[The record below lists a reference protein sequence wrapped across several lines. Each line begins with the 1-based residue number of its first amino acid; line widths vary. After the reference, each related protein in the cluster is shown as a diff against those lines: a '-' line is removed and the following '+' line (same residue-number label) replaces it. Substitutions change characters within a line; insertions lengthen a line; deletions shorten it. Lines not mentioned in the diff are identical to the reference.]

1 MWNEFPIIH
10 TNVWDAFWAIPA
22 ILLGIFL
29 LKVLFKLPES
39 WFSTAATI
47 IGLILSIFISHP
59 RKLARWYF
67 HGLFLWR
74 RSQWNDLF
82 DEGLVQGLSKE
93 MNKLFISTGK
103 IHTA

>member
-10 TNVWDAFWAIPA
+10 TNVWNAFLAIPA

-29 LKVLFKLPES
+29 LKVLLKLPES

-59 RKLARWYF
+59 GNLLAGIFMVFFYGGAVLVTIYSMKVWYNSYRK
-67 HGLFLWR
+67 
-74 RSQWNDLF
+74 
-82 DEGLVQGLSKE
+82 K
-93 MNKLFISTGK
+93 
-103 IHTA
+103 

>member
-10 TNVWDAFWAIPA
+10 TNFWDAFWAIPA

-59 RKLARWYF
+59 GKLTAGIFMGVFYGGAASGTIYSMKVWYSGYRK
-67 HGLFLWR
+67 
-74 RSQWNDLF
+74 
-82 DEGLVQGLSKE
+82 K
-93 MNKLFISTGK
+93 
-103 IHTA
+103 

>member
-29 LKVLFKLPES
+29 LKFLFKLPES

-59 RKLARWYF
+59 GNLPAGIFMGFFYGGAVSGTIYSMKIWYNSYRK
-67 HGLFLWR
+67 
-74 RSQWNDLF
+74 
-82 DEGLVQGLSKE
+82 K
-93 MNKLFISTGK
+93 
-103 IHTA
+103 